1 MAGSELPVHPIGIIE
16 SEIRRELEIGQ
27 SFVESGLM
35 PENNRRKVEV
45 KHVLQRRRNFRFHP
59 GYELIPVPQQ
69 GILKDPAPHN
79 LTVFKAEPYEMTDK
93 CLMNNINLFVT
104 FIFELY
110 KSLI

>member
-1 MAGSELPVHPIGIIE
+1 MPVHPIGIIE

-27 SFVESGLM
+27 SFVESSPM

-79 LTVFKAEPYEMTDK
+79 LTVLKAEPYEMTDK
-93 CLMNNINLFVT
+93 YLMNNI
-104 FIFELY
+104 IGQMG
-110 KSLI
+110 